1 MPLLSDSYSYILYII
16 LCSYSYYYNTKSLQG
31 HSGAVTAMHVIPARE
46 PEARRQGLAGGLI
59 TGSTD
64 GKLQLWNSR
73 LELGRCLDCV
83 PLLGPQ
89 NPLVHSCTWDEPNH
103 KLLVAFWS
111 AEVSNTCACRTM

>member
-1 MPLLSDSYSYILYII
+1 
-16 LCSYSYYYNTKSLQG
+16 
-31 HSGAVTAMHVIPARE
+31 MHVIPARE
-46 PEARRQGLAGGLI
+46 PEARRLGLAGGLI

-64 GKLQLWNSR
+64 GKLQLWNSQ

-111 AEVSNTCACRTM
+111 AEVSATCANYTGYARACSGVDKGYDSCRYVGHNYI